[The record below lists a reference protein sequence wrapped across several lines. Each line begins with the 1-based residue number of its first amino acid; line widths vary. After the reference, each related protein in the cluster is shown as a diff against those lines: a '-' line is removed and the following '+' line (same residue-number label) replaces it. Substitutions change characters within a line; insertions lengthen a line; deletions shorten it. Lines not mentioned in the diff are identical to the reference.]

1 MLLQNLPLTSINVTD
16 DSFRITFNPELD
28 ALKRSIEVV
37 GLTQPIHVRHTPEGT
52 YQIVSGYKRVM
63 ILKELSRQTAL
74 ALVSE
79 AQELPPAKAF
89 LLNLHENTIVRE
101 LNPVEK
107 ALALQKLPLYIQAS
121 ENELVTRY
129 LPLIGEEPSYR
140 VLHQLTSLNNLTE
153 PLKLHLVTTDMAL
166 SSAARIAEFTPST
179 QQALLAVLQHIRPSA
194 AKLNELLTLIRE
206 ISARDGHSVE
216 DILQRYQL
224 LTLVAD
230 PNTPPAEK
238 IKALRQT
245 LRGIRLPNLTERQ
258 ETITRL
264 IQNLDLPSAARVV
277 ADPYFENEKI
287 KLEYQFSQPEEL
299 NNFIKKLQEAFERQ
313 HWQQIFEW
321 YRV

>member
-1 MLLQNLPLTSINVTD
+1 MLLQNLPLTSINLSD
-16 DSFRITFNPELD
+16 DSFRITFSPELG
-28 ALKRSIEVV
+28 ALKTSIEAV

-52 YQIVSGYKRVM
+52 YQIVSGYKRV
-63 ILKELSRQTAL
+63 LALRELSRQTVA

-79 AQELPPAKAF
+79 QQELTPAKAF
-89 LLNLHENTIVRE
+89 LLNLHENAIIRT

-121 ENELVTRY
+121 EDELVTRY
-129 LPLIGEEPSYR
+129 LPLMGEDPSYR

-153 PLKLHLVTTDMAL
+153 PMKLHLVATDMAL

-206 ISARDGHSVE
+206 IAARDALSVE

-230 PNTPPAEK
+230 PNTTHAERV
-238 IKALRQT
+238 KALRQT

-258 ETITRL
+258 EKVASL
-264 IQNLDLPSAARVV
+264 IQGLDLPAAAKVV

-287 KLEYQFSQPEEL
+287 KLEYKFSHPEEL
-299 NNFIKKLQEAFERQ
+299 DAFIKKLQGAFARQ
-313 HWQQIFEW
+313 QWQEIFEW